1 MSQICMKVNVK
12 GVVQGVGFRFHTAH
26 EGLKLGLTGYAKN
39 LSDGSVEVIACG
51 HEENVLKLIKWL
63 ETGPRSGRGDY
74 LNADEVEWR
83 RMDGFQIL

>member
-1 MSQICMKVNVK
+1 MSQICMKANVK

-51 HEENVLKLIKWL
+51 HEEK
-63 ETGPRSGRGDY
+63 Y
-74 LNADEVEWR
+74 
-83 RMDGFQIL
+83 